1 MHANVDTAAYFE
13 IVRDA
18 ARVVEYGN
26 DGSFAAALK
35 QDGRETLW
43 VPRGGS
49 LPAESPAIVLIDET
63 EHLEPDQFRELV
75 TQAGA
80 ALARGGLLVMRT
92 TPTRHTLGDAYAHA
106 RETGLRIAAHGIE
119 PGDAGTWFLVA
130 RRDPAAGGS
139 AKADGSVVWEGE
151 FFTANSLAAVN
162 RELVHAALA
171 QGEHGLHVLRTEV
184 ADHLTQSERARMA
197 HVMAHTLAASDGS
210 DVWIRHPWPPYFD
223 RPPARTYVHMQM
235 WEYGALPRDWAAA
248 RDVIDEVWCPSSYV
262 AGLYTAAGFDP
273 ARVQVIPLGI
283 DPSVFRVDGPRLTL
297 PSQKAFRFCYVGGT
311 IERKGIDVLLSA
323 YTRTFTSADDVTL
336 IIKDFGVGDTYTGMN
351 YRALIERITQTPGMP
366 EILYVDQLLESQTLA
381 SLYRSAN
388 AYVHPYRGE
397 GFALPVLEAM
407 ACGLAPIT
415 THGGATDD
423 FVDERVGYPIPAT
436 RRAIGRHAHG
446 HDLIDE
452 GWLLE
457 PDVNALA
464 QTMLRVVRE
473 RREREAR
480 GLAAAARAATW
491 SWQRSGERVR
501 ERIDAL
507 RAR

>member
-1 MHANVDTAAYFE
+1 MNTAAYLE
-13 IVRDA
+13 IVRNA
-18 ARVVEYGN
+18 ARVVQYGS
-26 DGSFAAALK
+26 DGSFAVACKA
-35 QDGRETLW
+35 DGRDAVW
-43 VPRGGS
+43 VPRGAA
-49 LPAESPAIVLIDET
+49 LPAASEAIVLIDET
-63 EHLEPDQFRELV
+63 EHLDPAQFRALIANA
-75 TQAGA
+75 AG

-92 TPTRHTLGDAYAHA
+92 TPVRYTLGDAYAHA
-106 RETGLRIAAHGIE
+106 RETGLRIAAHGVE
-119 PGDAGTWFLVA
+119 PGDAGTWYLVA
-130 RRDPAAGGS
+130 RRDPAAGGLP
-139 AKADGSVVWEGE
+139 KTDGSVVWEGE

-162 RELVHAALA
+162 RELVRATLTA
-171 QGEHGLHVLRTEV
+171 GEHDLHILRTEV
-184 ADHLTQSERARMA
+184 ADHLATAERNRMA
-197 HVMAHTLAASDGS
+197 QVAAHAIAAPDGA
-210 DVWIRHPWPPYFD
+210 DIWIRHPWPPYFD

-235 WEYGALPRDWAAA
+235 WEYGALPRDWVAA

-273 ARVQVIPLGI
+273 AHVRVIPLGI
-283 DPSVFRVDGPRLTL
+283 DPSVFRVDGPRLRL
-297 PSQKAFRFCYVGGT
+297 PTQKAFRFCYVGGT

-323 YTRTFTSADDVTL
+323 YTRTFTAADDVTL

-366 EILYVDQLLESQTLA
+366 EILYVDQLLESETLA
-381 SLYRSAN
+381 SLYRCAD

-415 THGGATDD
+415 TRGGATDD
-423 FVDERVGYPIPAT
+423 FVDQSVGYPIPAT
-436 RRAIGRHAHG
+436 RRAIGHHAHG

-457 PDVNALA
+457 PDVAALA

-473 RREREAR
+473 RSERLER
-480 GLAAAARAATW
+480 GRAAAARAATW
-491 SWQRSGERVR
+491 SWQRSGECVC
-501 ERIDAL
+501 ERIATL